1 MGYKTRNIM
10 IYGTHNSATGGQL
23 LWWLRPLAWVI
34 NPTSK
39 CQDRTIADQLADGV
53 KVFNLQV
60 AYVNKKW
67 RFSHGL
73 AVYKEDVWET
83 LKLMKL
89 CASVKE
95 PIYFQLYLDKC
106 FWSKQDVQ
114 DFEFFVENIKNELCN
129 TYFIM
134 LSAWVEGSD
143 YYPHKSN
150 SGINLSEHYWT
161 MGWVKSTKPKCLL
174 DKLPLPK
181 RHAKKYNKTYKEN
194 NKAKYLMLDYYER
207 N

>member
-1 MGYKTRNIM
+1 M
-10 IYGTHNSATGGQL
+10 IYGTHNSATGGEL
-23 LWWLRPLAWVI
+23 LTWLKPFAWVI

-39 CQDRTIADQLADGV
+39 CQDRSISQQLADGV

-60 AYVNKKW
+60 AKVGKKW
-67 RFSHGL
+67 RFTHGL

-106 FWSKQDVQ
+106 FWCKQDVEE
-114 DFEFFVENIKNELCN
+114 FEFLVANIKNELCN

-143 YYPHKSN
+143 YYPHTSN

-161 MGWVKSTKPKCLL
+161 LAWGKLYGKSWF

-181 RHAKKYNKTYKEN
+181 YHAKKYNAKYKGEC
-194 NKAKYLMLDYYER
+194 KSKYLMLDYYEI
-207 N
+207 

>member
-1 MGYKTRNIM
+1 MKL
-10 IYGTHNSATGGQL
+10 GTHNSATGGKL
-23 LWWLRPLAWVI
+23 VWWLKPLAWLI

-39 CQDRTIADQLADGV
+39 CQDRTIVEQLADGV
-53 KVFNLQV
+53 KVFNLQIAKV
-60 AYVNKKW
+60 GGRW
-67 RFSHGL
+67 CFTHGL

-106 FWSKQDVQ
+106 FWCKQDIE
-114 DFEFFVENIKNELCN
+114 DFEFLVENVKNELCN

-134 LSAWVEGSD
+134 LSVWVEGSD

-150 SGINLSEHYWT
+150 SGISLEEHYWT
-161 MGWVKSTKPKCLL
+161 MGWVRATKPKNYFEH
-174 DKLPLPK
+174 LPLPK
-181 RHAKKYNKTYKEN
+181 WHAKKYNKAYKEN
-194 NKAKYLMLDYYER
+194 CKKNYLMLDYY
-207 N
+207 NYG

>member
-1 MGYKTRNIM
+1 M
-10 IYGTHNSATGGQL
+10 IYGTHNSATGGGL

-39 CQDRTIADQLADGV
+39 CQDRSISDQLADGV

-60 AYVNKKW
+60 AKVGGKW

-73 AVYKEDVWET
+73 AIYKEDVFDT
-83 LKLMKL
+83 LALMKL

-95 PIYFQLYLDKC
+95 PIYFQLYLDNC
-106 FWSKQDVQ
+106 FWCKQDVE
-114 DFEFFVENIKNELCN
+114 DFEFLVANIKNELCN

-161 MGWVKSTKPKCLL
+161 LSWGKMYGKSWI

-181 RHAKKYNKTYKEN
+181 RHAKKYNKTYKGEC
-194 NKAKYLMLDYYER
+194 KSKYLMLDYYER
-207 N
+207 

>member
-1 MGYKTRNIM
+1 MTL
-10 IYGTHNSATGGQL
+10 GTHNSATGGQL

-60 AYVNKKW
+60 AHVGGKW

-73 AVYKEDVWET
+73 ALYKEDVFET
-83 LKLMKL
+83 LAMMKA
-89 CASVKE
+89 CATKEE

-106 FWSKQDVQ
+106 FWCKQDIEE
-114 DFEFFVENIKNELCN
+114 FEYLIEIIKNEYCDVN
-129 TYFIM
+129 FVM
-134 LSAWVEGSD
+134 LYAWVEGTK
-143 YYPHKSN
+143 YYPHTSDKKIS
-150 SGINLSEHYWT
+150 LEEHYWT
-161 MGWVKSTKPKCLL
+161 LAWGKMYGKSWV

-181 RHAKKYNKTYKEN
+181 RHAKKFNKKYKSEC
-194 NKAKYLMLDYYER
+194 KMEYLMLDYY
-207 N
+207 NK